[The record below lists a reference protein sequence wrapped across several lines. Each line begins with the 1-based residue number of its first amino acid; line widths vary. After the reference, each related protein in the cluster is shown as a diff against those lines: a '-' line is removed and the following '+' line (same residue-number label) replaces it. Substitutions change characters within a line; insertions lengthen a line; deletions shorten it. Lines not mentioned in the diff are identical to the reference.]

1 MNSWVCVPSCPA
13 WVKKAHVSGGRGPV
27 ELMIRGTYDLCKP
40 GQLVPLSRRI
50 RTRGREDAGRG
61 REIETDTMR
70 VMTRLRYALG
80 LALAL
85 ATGCVGSSAARADT
99 FYQGKQLV
107 VLVNFAQ
114 GGPTDA
120 EGRLFARHIARLLGG
135 NPAVIVQNMGGS
147 NGAVAANWLAK
158 AAAPDGLI
166 VGYFSGIASLRAL
179 ADPILSPDVARLSF
193 VAAGPGFGVAYAR
206 TDIGGVIKKPADL
219 MSKKDFWIG
228 GLRADSDRDLR
239 LRMQLDLL
247 GIRHQYQTGFAAITD
262 ARQALQR
269 GEIQMLLEPILAYRA
284 VIEPGLVA
292 SGAAL
297 PMWLDPL
304 DDGVTFQRSAE
315 ADNLPALTFTDVLLQ
330 ARGEL
335 PKSDLFDAW
344 RLVNQMG
351 TLFQRI
357 LVTAPDTPGPA
368 LTALRNA
375 MAQLAD
381 DTAFKEDALKS
392 VKSVPAY
399 LSDARTA
406 ALFSHIADPEPRLQT
421 FLRKYID
428 AASPDATPPPPVP
441 NEAPARA
448 TR

>member
-1 MNSWVCVPSCPA
+1 MPLSRGITDRGRFDA
-13 WVKKAHVSGGRGPV
+13 GGGRG
-27 ELMIRGTYDLCKP
+27 
-40 GQLVPLSRRI
+40 
-50 RTRGREDAGRG
+50 
-61 REIETDTMR
+61 IETNAMR
-70 VMTRLRYALG
+70 VMTRFCHCLAMVVAMSLG
-80 LALAL
+80 LLGTTA
-85 ATGCVGSSAARADT
+85 VRAQA

-107 VLVNFAQ
+107 VLVNFEQ

-120 EGRLFARHIARLLGG
+120 EARLFARHIARLLGG
-135 NPAVIVQNMGGS
+135 NPAVVVQNMGGS

-166 VGYFSGIASLRAL
+166 VGFFSSIASLRAL
-179 ADPILSPDVARLSF
+179 ADPIISPDVARLSF
-193 VAAGPGFGVAYAR
+193 VAAGSGFGVAYGR
-206 TDIGGVIKKPADL
+206 TDIGGPIRKPADL

-247 GIRHQYQTGFAAITD
+247 GIRHHYQTGFAAITD

-269 GEIQMLLEPILAYRA
+269 GEIQMLLEPIRAYRA

-297 PMWLDPL
+297 PLWLDPL
-304 DDGVTFQRSAE
+304 DDGETFQRSAE
-315 ADNLPALTFTDVLLQ
+315 ADSLPALTFTDVLLQ

-335 PKSDLFDAW
+335 PKSELFDAW

-375 MAQLAD
+375 MTRLGD
-381 DTAFKEDALKS
+381 DPLFKDDALKS
-392 VKSVPAY
+392 VKMVPTYHA
-399 LSDARTA
+399 DARTA
-406 ALFSHIADPEPRLQT
+406 ALFSHIADPEPRLQA

-428 AASPDATPPPPVP
+428 AASPDAVSPPPPPGEVLP
-441 NEAPARA
+441 RA

>member
-1 MNSWVCVPSCPA
+1 
-13 WVKKAHVSGGRGPV
+13 
-27 ELMIRGTYDLCKP
+27 
-40 GQLVPLSRRI
+40 
-50 RTRGREDAGRG
+50 
-61 REIETDTMR
+61 MR
-70 VMTRLRYALG
+70 VLTRICRCVVLALCLG
-80 LALAL
+80 L
-85 ATGCVGSSAARADT
+85 THIPDSRADT

-135 NPAVIVQNMGGS
+135 NPAVIVLNMAGS

-166 VGYFSGIASLRAL
+166 VGYFTGIASLRAL

-193 VAAGPGFGVAYAR
+193 VAAGPSFGVAYAR

-219 MSKKDFWIG
+219 LTRKDFWIG

-247 GIRHQYQTGFAAITD
+247 GIRHQYQTGFSAITD
-262 ARQALQR
+262 ARQAFQR
-269 GEIQMLLEPILAYRA
+269 NEIQMLLEPILAYRA
-284 VIEPGLVA
+284 AIEPGFVA
-292 SGAAL
+292 AGTAL

-304 DDGVTFQRSAE
+304 DDGETFQRSAE
-315 ADNLPALTFTDVLLQ
+315 ADTIPALTFSDVLLQ
-330 ARGEL
+330 AKGQL

-351 TLFQRI
+351 TLFQRLI
-357 LVTAPDTPGPA
+357 VTAPDTPGPA
-368 LTALRNA
+368 LTALRKA
-375 MAQLAD
+375 VAQLSD
-381 DTAFKEDALKS
+381 DAAFKDDALRS
-392 VKSVPAY
+392 VKMTPTY

-428 AASPDATPPPPVP
+428 AASPDAANPAPLAT
-441 NEAPARA
+441 EAAPKANR
-448 TR
+448 